1 MTPEELAAS
10 IKADIL
16 EMKGSLGSY
25 VKESDMQLKFQ
36 SLEQKVIEAGQNKEL
51 SEQFKALETAML
63 EQGRVLSKLSKDN
76 GEETKSIEELL
87 FENKAAIEQAFDNK
101 NKGVVTINANSIL
114 KNIVQSPTN
123 LAPGLILSG
132 IGQIPQRRPFI
143 RNYFNAQSIGADS
156 RNQIRYM
163 EQTAVVSGTDVFAEG
178 SALPEGVKPEWIERT
193 ETLKNI
199 GLILPISEIA
209 LDNFAFINQE
219 VNGLMRRNFDLVVER
234 ELWGGTGLTTHLKG
248 LKTYALPFTVTGT
261 PYEQNVN
268 KIVLPGTVELIM
280 VVQKIM
286 EMNSLGTASE
296 FNSGAWSP
304 TVVFMNP
311 VDALSMRLRKNK
323 DGDIINLPFMTADG
337 SRVGNVTIVE
347 STLVDAN
354 TMLLADQSVFELY
367 SGGMKMDIGW
377 NADDYGKYQKSI
389 RLYEH
394 LFSLIRNLN
403 KGGVIYVS
411 SISDALGAITQSNS

>member
-10 IKADIL
+10 IKA
-16 EMKGSLGSY
+16 EMTEFKNSLGSY
-25 VKESDMQLKFQ
+25 VKESDIQKKFEL
-36 SLEQKVIEAGQNKEL
+36 LEQKVVEAGQNKEL
-51 SEQFKALETAML
+51 AESLKSLENSML
-63 EQGRVLSKLSKDN
+63 EQGKVLAKMTKGE
-76 GEETKSIEELL
+76 GEETKSIEELMFEKKADIAKA
-87 FENKAAIEQAFDNK
+87 FENRS
-101 NKGVVTINANSIL
+101 VVTINANSIL

-123 LAPGLILSG
+123 LAPNLILSG

-143 RNYFNAQSIGADS
+143 RNFFNAQPIGADS
-156 RNQIRYM
+156 RNVLRYM

-199 GLILPISEIA
+199 GLIMPISEIA
-209 LDNFAFINQE
+209 LDNFAFISQE

-234 ELWGGTGLTTHLKG
+234 ELWGGSGLTTHLKG

-261 PYEQNVN
+261 PYEQNAN
-268 KIVLPGTVELIM
+268 KIINPETVELIM
-280 VVQKIM
+280 VAQKIM

-311 VDALSMRLRKNK
+311 VDALAMRLRKNK

-337 SRVGNVTIVE
+337 SRISNMTIVE

-354 TMLLADQSVFELY
+354 SMLLADQSVFELF
-367 SGGMKMDIGW
+367 SGGMRLDIGW
-377 NADDYGKYQKSI
+377 NADDFGKMQKSI

-403 KGGVIYVS
+403 KGGVIYIS
-411 SISDALGAITQSNS
+411 SITDAIGAITKAAN

>member
-1 MTPEELAAS
+1 MTPEELAAN
-10 IKADIL
+10 IKQEIAT
-16 EMKGSLGSY
+16 MKEGLGTFA
-25 VKESDMQLKFQ
+25 KESDIQNKFEA
-36 SLEQKVIEAGQNKEL
+36 LEAKVIEAGQNKEL
-51 SEQFKALETAML
+51 ADKMNELQKAMF
-63 EQGRVLSKLSKDN
+63 EQGKVLARFDKNN

-132 IGQIPQRRPFI
+132 IGQISQRRPFI

-156 RNQIRYM
+156 RNVLRYM

-178 SALPEGVKPEWIERT
+178 SALPEGVKPEWVERT

-280 VVQKIM
+280 VAQKIM

-367 SGGMKMDIGW
+367 SGGMKLDIGW
-377 NADDYGKYQKSI
+377 NSDDFGKMQKSI

-411 SISDALGAITQSNS
+411 SISDAIGAISQSNS